1 MSGSLPSGYEDLE
14 PFAERWAV
22 PGTAARDALRGA
34 STAEERAALYAAV
47 KDRVPA
53 VLAELDRKPLAEL
66 DEREQRLLNLLLSF
80 AQVTLA
86 VEMMG
91 AAESS
96 HAEFRKVM
104 RITRSPADA

>member
-1 MSGSLPSGYEDLE
+1 MTGLLPPGYENLE
-14 PFAERWAV
+14 PLAARWAV

-34 STAEERAALYAAV
+34 STAEEREALYAAV
-47 KDRVPA
+47 KDRVPEA
-53 VLAELDRKPLAEL
+53 LAELDRKPLAEL

-91 AAESS
+91 TAEDR
-96 HAEFRKVM
+96 HAGFRKVM